1 MAIRRRKIFANVPIS
16 SMADIAFLLL
26 IFFMVTSVLK
36 VDADLPLILP
46 DAGGQEIKEKDLQ
59 ISVDRNKQF
68 YFGNIAMDLD
78 ATVARVQEQI
88 QLNPGARVVINA
100 HDNLPV
106 EVLDR
111 LFEKL
116 KRIGATNI
124 AIVTKQ
130 ENRQL

>member
-1 MAIRRRKIFANVPIS
+1 
-16 SMADIAFLLL
+16 MADIAFLLL

-46 DAGGQEIKEKDLQ
+46 DAGGEEIKEKDLQ
-59 ISVDRNKQF
+59 ISVDRNRQF

-78 ATVARVQEQI
+78 ATVAKVQEQV

>member
-46 DAGGQEIKEKDLQ
+46 DAGGEEIKEKDLQ
-59 ISVDRNKQF
+59 ISIDRNRQF

-78 ATVARVQEQI
+78 ATVGKVQEQI

-106 EVLDR
+106 DVLDQ

-124 AIVTKQ
+124 AIVPKQ

>member
-1 MAIRRRKIFANVPIS
+1 
-16 SMADIAFLLL
+16 MADIAFLLL

-46 DAGGQEIKEKDLQ
+46 DAGGEEIKEKDLQ
-59 ISVDRNKQF
+59 VSIDRNKQF
-68 YFGNIAMDLD
+68 YFGNIAMSLD
-78 ATVARVQEQI
+78 ETVGRVQSEI
-88 QLNPGARVVINA
+88 QQNPNARVVINA

-106 EVLDR
+106 EVLDKF
-111 LFEKL
+111 FENL

>member
-1 MAIRRRKIFANVPIS
+1 MAIRRRKIFATVPIS

-46 DAGGQEIKEKDLQ
+46 DAGGEEIKEKDLQ
-59 ISVDRNKQF
+59 VSIDRNKQF
-68 YFGNIAMDLD
+68 YFGNIAMSLD
-78 ATVARVQEQI
+78 ETVGRVQSEI
-88 QLNPGARVVINA
+88 QQNPNARVVINA

-106 EVLDR
+106 EVLDKF
-111 LFEKL
+111 FENL

>member
-46 DAGGQEIKEKDLQ
+46 DAGGEEIKEKDLQ

-68 YFGNIAMDLD
+68 YFGNIAMGLD
-78 ATVARVQEQI
+78 ATVAKVQEQKSKST
-88 QLNPGARVVINA
+88 V
-100 HDNLPV
+100 LP
-106 EVLDR
+106 LHHKSYR
-111 LFEKL
+111 AKSGFIRGHFSR
-116 KRIGATNI
+116 RIC
-124 AIVTKQ
+124 Q
-130 ENRQL
+130 

>member
-1 MAIRRRKIFANVPIS
+1 MQGVR
-16 SMADIAFLLL
+16 
-26 IFFMVTSVLK
+26 
-36 VDADLPLILP
+36 
-46 DAGGQEIKEKDLQ
+46 
-59 ISVDRNKQF
+59 
-68 YFGNIAMDLD
+68 
-78 ATVARVQEQI
+78 I

>member
-1 MAIRRRKIFANVPIS
+1 
-16 SMADIAFLLL
+16 MADIAFLLL

-88 QLNPGARVVINA
+88 PDAGGQDSAESRCKSGN
-100 HDNLPV
+100 
-106 EVLDR
+106 
-111 LFEKL
+111 
-116 KRIGATNI
+116 
-124 AIVTKQ
+124 Q
-130 ENRQL
+130 CS